1 MARKSRVAG
10 NVIDTI
16 PAKKGIYRTGIYARL
31 SSEDKEE
38 DTLENQIYLL
48 KSHVESQ
55 ADMLLTDTY
64 VDNGFSGTNFQRPQ
78 FIRMMEDVK
87 SGKINCIV
95 VKDLSRLGRD
105 YIETGNYIKNVFPFL
120 NVRFLSVTDGFD
132 TVNGDGAEAMVVSFK
147 NLVNDVYAKD
157 ISRKII
163 SAFRTKQRSGEY
175 IGLVAP
181 YGYLK
186 SKENKNKFVIDEQT
200 APVVRMIFKWYAD
213 GRGLDYIART
223 LNEMDIDCPRKY
235 RYRIGITISD
245 RYKDSRWGRSA
256 VKTILTNRAYV
267 GDMVQGKV
275 RQELCN
281 NVCRQYVDKE
291 EWIIVENT
299 HEAVIER
306 DLFFNVQEL
315 IEEKSREQA
324 EKREKS
330 GIRGHKEENFLK
342 GYLRCGCCGKSFNLS
357 QTMRAG
363 KITRQYYCSGY
374 QTLRSTFCTNKD
386 RINKDVVEQ
395 TVHEAIQSCILQLA
409 DEKVWKDRTVPEK
422 IPDEKQRIAQ
432 IDRELCQLS
441 VKMADLYKD
450 TAEGIL
456 DDSDYT
462 LFKTD
467 FIKRKEA
474 LETERKQLLAVTEKS
489 KKKPEG
495 VSTADY
501 LKQYRRNKKLTRQ
514 MVESFVDGV
523 KIYGRNRIEVQLL
536 HQDEILRRL
545 EG

>member
-1 MARKSRVAG
+1 
-10 NVIDTI
+10 
-16 PAKKGIYRTGIYARL
+16 
-31 SSEDKEE
+31 
-38 DTLENQIYLL
+38 
-48 KSHVESQ
+48 
-55 ADMLLTDTY
+55 
-64 VDNGFSGTNFQRPQ
+64 
-78 FIRMMEDVK
+78 MMEDVK
-87 SGKINCIV
+87 NGSINCIV

-105 YIETGNYIKNVFPFL
+105 YIETGNYIENVFPFL
-120 NVRFLSVTDGFD
+120 NVRFVSVTDGFD

-163 SAFRTKQRSGEY
+163 SAFRTKQRNGEY

-213 GRGLDYIART
+213 GRGLDYITRT

-235 RYRIGITISD
+235 RHRIGITISD

-256 VKTILTNRAYV
+256 VKTILTNRAYI

-299 HEAVIER
+299 HEAAIER
-306 DLFFNVQEL
+306 DLFFHVQEL
-315 IEEKSREQA
+315 IEKKSREQA
-324 EKREKS
+324 ERREKS

-357 QTMRAG
+357 QIMRAG

-374 QTLRSTFCTNKD
+374 QTLRSAFCTNKD
-386 RINKDVVEQ
+386 RINKDMVEQ
-395 TVHEAIQSCILQLA
+395 AVYEAVQSCISQLA
-409 DEKVWKDRTVPEK
+409 DKKAWKGRAVPEK
-422 IPDEKQRIAQ
+422 SLDKEKRIAQ
-432 IDRELCQLS
+432 IDREICQLS
-441 VKMADLYKD
+441 VKMADLYRD

-456 DDSDYT
+456 DDADYI

-467 FIKRKEA
+467 FTKRKEA
-474 LETERKQLLAVTEKS
+474 LETEKKQLLVAA
-489 KKKPEG
+489 KKTKGEPES
-495 VSTADY
+495 VSMEDY
-501 LKQYRRNKKLTRQ
+501 LRQCRRNKKLTRQ
-514 MVESFVDGV
+514 MVETFVDGV
-523 KIYGRNRIEVQLL
+523 KIYGRDRIEVQLL
-536 HQDEILRRL
+536 CRDEILRRL

>member
-1 MARKSRVAG
+1 MARKSRVVG
-10 NVIDTI
+10 NAIDII
-16 PAKKGIYRTGIYARL
+16 PAKNGVYRTGIYARL
-31 SSEDKEE
+31 SSEDRAE

-55 ADMLLTDTY
+55 TDMILTDTY

-78 FIRMMEDVK
+78 FIRLMEDIK

-105 YIETGNYIKNVFPFL
+105 YIETGNYIENVFPFL
-120 NVRFLSVTDGFD
+120 NVRFVSVTDGCD

-163 SAFRTKQRSGEY
+163 SAFRTKQRNGEY

-200 APVVRMIFKWYAD
+200 APVVRMIFRWYAD

-235 RYRIGITISD
+235 RYRTGITISD
-245 RYKDSRWGRSA
+245 RYKDSRWGRTA
-256 VKTILTNRAYV
+256 VKTILTNRAYI

-275 RQELCN
+275 KQELCN

-306 DLFFNVQEL
+306 ELFFNVQKL
-315 IEEKSREQA
+315 IEEKRREQE

-330 GIRGHKEENFLK
+330 GMRGHKEENFLK

-374 QTLRSTFCTNKD
+374 QTLRSAFCTNKD
-386 RINKDVVEQ
+386 RINKDAVEQ
-395 TVHEAIQSCILQLA
+395 TVHEAVRSCILQLA
-409 DEKVWKDRTVPEK
+409 DEKAWKDRTVPEK
-422 IPDEKQRIAQ
+422 SFDEEKRISQ
-432 IDRELCQLS
+432 IDREICQLF
-441 VKMADLYKD
+441 VKMADLYRD

-456 DDSDYT
+456 DDSDYI

-467 FIKRKEA
+467 FTKRKEV
-474 LETERKQLLAVTEKS
+474 LEAERKKLLAAAEKS

-495 VSTADY
+495 ISAADY
-501 LKQYRRNKKLTRQ
+501 LKKCRRSRKLTRQ
-514 MVESFVDGV
+514 MVETFVDGV
-523 KIYGRNRIEVQLL
+523 KIYGRDRIEVQLL
-536 HQDEILRRL
+536 GRDEMLRRL

>member
-1 MARKSRVAG
+1 MLKC
-10 NVIDTI
+10 
-16 PAKKGIYRTGIYARL
+16 
-31 SSEDKEE
+31 
-38 DTLENQIYLL
+38 TLEVLILN
-48 KSHVESQ
+48 
-55 ADMLLTDTY
+55 
-64 VDNGFSGTNFQRPQ
+64 
-78 FIRMMEDVK
+78 
-87 SGKINCIV
+87 
-95 VKDLSRLGRD
+95 DLC
-105 YIETGNYIKNVFPFL
+105 
-120 NVRFLSVTDGFD
+120 
-132 TVNGDGAEAMVVSFK
+132 SF
-147 NLVNDVYAKD
+147 YCQ
-157 ISRKII
+157 S
-163 SAFRTKQRSGEY
+163 
-175 IGLVAP
+175 
-181 YGYLK
+181 
-186 SKENKNKFVIDEQT
+186 
-200 APVVRMIFKWYAD
+200 VRMIFKWYAD

-267 GDMVQGKV
+267 GDMVPGKV

-395 TVHEAIQSCILQLA
+395 TVHEAIQRCILQLA

-432 IDRELCQLS
+432 IDRELCQLF

>member
-16 PAKKGIYRTGIYARL
+16 PAKKGVYRTGIYARL

-55 ADMLLTDTY
+55 TDMLLTDTY

-105 YIETGNYIKNVFPFL
+105 YIETGNYIENVFPFL
-120 NVRFLSVTDGFD
+120 NVRFVSVTDGFD

-163 SAFRTKQRSGEY
+163 SAFRTKQRNGEY

-181 YGYLK
+181 FGYLK
-186 SKENKNKFVIDEQT
+186 SQENKNKFVVDEQT
-200 APVVRMIFKWYAD
+200 APVVKMIFKWYAD
-213 GRGLDYIART
+213 GRGLDYITRT

-235 RYRIGITISD
+235 RHRIGITISD

-256 VKTILTNRAYV
+256 VKTILTNRAYI

-275 RQELCN
+275 KQELCN
-281 NVCRQYVDKE
+281 NMCRQYVDKE

-315 IEEKSREQA
+315 IEKKSREQA
-324 EKREKS
+324 ERREKS
-330 GIRGHKEENFLK
+330 GIRGHKEENFLR

-374 QTLRSTFCTNKD
+374 QTLRSAFCMNKD
-386 RINKDVVEQ
+386 RINKEVVEQ
-395 TVHEAIQSCILQLA
+395 TVQETIQSCVLQLT
-409 DEKVWKDRTVPEK
+409 DEKVWKDRVVPEK
-422 IPDEKQRIAQ
+422 SLDEEKRIAQ
-432 IDRELCQLS
+432 IDREICRLS
-441 VKMADLYKD
+441 VKMADLYRD
-450 TAEGIL
+450 TAEGVL
-456 DDSDYT
+456 DDSDYL
-462 LFKTD
+462 LFKSD
-467 FIKRKEA
+467 FTKRKEV
-474 LETERKQLLAVTEKS
+474 LEAERKQLLAAVEKS

-495 VSTADY
+495 VSAADY
-501 LKQYRRNKKLTRQ
+501 LKKCRRSGKLTRQ
-514 MVESFVDGV
+514 MVETFVDGV
-523 KIYGRNRIEVQLL
+523 KIYGRDRIEVQLL
-536 HQDEILRRL
+536 CRDEMLRRL
-545 EG
+545 GG

>member
-105 YIETGNYIKNVFPFL
+105 YIETGNYIENVFPFL

-330 GIRGHKEENFLK
+330 GIHGHKEENFLK

-374 QTLRSTFCTNKD
+374 QTLRSAFCTNKD

-474 LETERKQLLAVTEKS
+474 LEAERKQLLAVTEKS

>member
-10 NVIDTI
+10 NAIDII

-31 SSEDKEE
+31 SLEDKEE

-48 KSHVESQ
+48 ESHVEGQ
-55 ADMLLTDTY
+55 ADMILTDTY

-78 FIRMMEDVK
+78 FIRLMEDIK

-105 YIETGNYIKNVFPFL
+105 YIETGNYIENVFPFL
-120 NVRFLSVTDGFD
+120 NVRFVSVTDGFD

-163 SAFRTKQRSGEY
+163 SAFRTKQRNGEY

-186 SKENKNKFVIDEQT
+186 SKENKNKFVVDEQT

-213 GRGLDYIART
+213 GKGLDYITRT

-256 VKTILTNRAYV
+256 VKTILTNRAYI

-275 RQELCN
+275 KQELCN
-281 NVCRQYVDKE
+281 NMCRQYVDKE

-306 DLFFNVQEL
+306 DLFFHVQEL
-315 IEEKSREQA
+315 IEKKSREQA
-324 EKREKS
+324 ERREKS

-374 QTLRSTFCTNKD
+374 QTLRSAFCTNKD
-386 RINKDVVEQ
+386 RINKDMVEQ
-395 TVHEAIQSCILQLA
+395 TVYEAVQSCILQLA
-409 DEKVWKDRTVPEK
+409 DEKAWKVRTVPEK
-422 IPDEKQRIAQ
+422 SLDEEKRIAQ
-432 IDRELCQLS
+432 IDREICQLS
-441 VKMADLYKD
+441 VKMADLYRD

-456 DDSDYT
+456 GDSDYI

-467 FIKRKEA
+467 FTKRKET
-474 LETERKQLLAVTEKS
+474 LEAEKKQLLAAAKKS
-489 KKKPEG
+489 KKKPEI

-501 LKQYRRNKKLTRQ
+501 LKQCRRNKKLTRQ

-523 KIYGRNRIEVQLL
+523 KIYGRDRIEVQLL
-536 HQDEILRRL
+536 CRDEILRRL

>member
-10 NVIDTI
+10 NVNDTI
-16 PAKKGIYRTGIYARL
+16 SAKKGIYRTGIYARL

-48 KSHVESQ
+48 KSHVEGQ
-55 ADMLLTDTY
+55 TDMVLADTY

-105 YIETGNYIKNVFPFL
+105 YIETGNYIENVFPFL
-120 NVRFLSVTDGFD
+120 NVRFVSVTDGFD

-163 SAFRTKQRSGEY
+163 SAFRTKQRNGEY

-186 SKENKNKFVIDEQT
+186 SQENKNKFVVDEQT
-200 APVVRMIFKWYAD
+200 APVVRMIFNWYAD
-213 GRGLDYIART
+213 GRGLDYITRT

-235 RYRIGITISD
+235 RHRIGITISD

-256 VKTILTNRAYV
+256 VKTILTNRAYI

-275 RQELCN
+275 KQELCN

-306 DLFFNVQEL
+306 ELFFNVQEL

-374 QTLRSTFCTNKD
+374 QTLRSAFCTNKD

-395 TVHEAIQSCILQLA
+395 TVYEAVQNCILQLA
-409 DEKVWKDRTVPEK
+409 DKKAWKGRTVPEK
-422 IPDEKQRIAQ
+422 SLDEEKRIAQ
-432 IDRELCQLS
+432 IDREICQLS
-441 VKMADLYKD
+441 VKMADLYRD

-456 DDSDYT
+456 DDSDYI

-467 FIKRKEA
+467 FTKRKEA
-474 LETERKQLLAVTEKS
+474 LEAEKKQLLAAAEKS
-489 KKKPEG
+489 KKKPG
-495 VSTADY
+495 SVSMADY
-501 LKQYRRNKKLTRQ
+501 LKQCRRNKKLTRQ
-514 MVESFVDGV
+514 MVETFVDGV
-523 KIYGRNRIEVQLL
+523 KIYGRDRIEVQLL
-536 HQDEILRRL
+536 CWGEILRRL

>member
-55 ADMLLTDTY
+55 TDMLLTDTY

-105 YIETGNYIKNVFPFL
+105 YIETGNYIENVFPFL
-120 NVRFLSVTDGFD
+120 NVRFVSVTDGFD
-132 TVNGDGAEAMVVSFK
+132 TVNGDGVEAMVVSFK

-163 SAFRTKQRSGEY
+163 SAFRTKQRNGEY

-181 YGYLK
+181 FGYLK
-186 SKENKNKFVIDEQT
+186 SQENKNKFVVDEQT
-200 APVVRMIFKWYAD
+200 APVVKMIFKWYAD
-213 GRGLDYIART
+213 GRGLDYITRT

-235 RYRIGITISD
+235 RHRIGITISD

-256 VKTILTNRAYV
+256 VKTILTNRAYI

-275 RQELCN
+275 KQELCN

-306 DLFFNVQEL
+306 DLFFHVQEL
-315 IEEKSREQA
+315 IEKKSREQA
-324 EKREKS
+324 ERREKS

-374 QTLRSTFCTNKD
+374 QTLRSAFCANKE
-386 RINKDVVEQ
+386 RINKDMIEQ
-395 TVHEAIQSCILQLA
+395 TVYEAVQSCILQLA
-409 DEKVWKDRTVPEK
+409 DEKAWKVRTVPEK
-422 IPDEKQRIAQ
+422 SLDEEKRIAQ
-432 IDRELCQLS
+432 IDREICQLS
-441 VKMADLYKD
+441 VKMADLYRD
-450 TAEGIL
+450 TAERIL
-456 DDSDYT
+456 DDSDYI

-467 FIKRKEA
+467 FTKRKET
-474 LETERKQLLAVTEKS
+474 LEAEKKQLLAAAQKL
-489 KKKPEG
+489 KKKPEI

-501 LKQYRRNKKLTRQ
+501 LKQCRRSKKLTRQ
-514 MVESFVDGV
+514 MVETFVDGV
-523 KIYGRNRIEVQLL
+523 KIYGRDRIEVQLL
-536 HQDEILRRL
+536 CQDEILRRL

>member
-48 KSHVESQ
+48 KSHVESRT
-55 ADMLLTDTY
+55 DMLLADTY

-105 YIETGNYIKNVFPFL
+105 YIETGNYIENVFPFL
-120 NVRFLSVTDGFD
+120 NVRFVSVTDGFD

-163 SAFRTKQRSGEY
+163 SAFRTKQRNGEY

-181 YGYLK
+181 FGYLK
-186 SKENKNKFVIDEQT
+186 SQENKNKFVVDEHT

-213 GRGLDYIART
+213 GRGLDYITRT

-235 RYRIGITISD
+235 RHRIGITISD

-281 NVCRQYVDKE
+281 NMCRQYVDKE

-306 DLFFNVQEL
+306 DLFFHVQEL
-315 IEEKSREQA
+315 IEKKSREQA
-324 EKREKS
+324 ERREKS

-374 QTLRSTFCTNKD
+374 QTLRSAFCTNKE
-386 RINKDVVEQ
+386 RINKGMVEQ
-395 TVHEAIQSCILQLA
+395 TVYEAVQSCILQLA
-409 DEKVWKDRTVPEK
+409 DEKAWKGRTVPEK
-422 IPDEKQRIAQ
+422 SLDEEKRIAQ
-432 IDRELCQLS
+432 IDREICQLS
-441 VKMADLYKD
+441 VKMADLYRD

-456 DDSDYT
+456 DDSDYI

-467 FIKRKEA
+467 FTKRRETLEA
-474 LETERKQLLAVTEKS
+474 EKKQLLAAVKKS
-489 KKKPEG
+489 KKKPES
-495 VSTADY
+495 VSTADC
-501 LKQYRRNKKLTRQ
+501 LKQCRRNKNLTRQ
-514 MVESFVDGV
+514 MVETFVDGV
-523 KIYGRNRIEVQLL
+523 KIYGRGRIEVQLL
-536 HQDEILRRL
+536 CRDEILRRL

>member
-10 NVIDTI
+10 NVNDTI

-48 KSHVESQ
+48 KSHVEGQ
-55 ADMLLTDTY
+55 TDMVLADTY

-105 YIETGNYIKNVFPFL
+105 YIETGNYIENVFPFL
-120 NVRFLSVTDGFD
+120 NVRFVSVTDGFD

-163 SAFRTKQRSGEY
+163 SAFRTKQRNGEY

-200 APVVRMIFKWYAD
+200 APVVKMIFKWYAD
-213 GRGLDYIART
+213 GRGLDYITRT

-235 RYRIGITISD
+235 RHRIGITISD

-256 VKTILTNRAYV
+256 VKTILTNRAYI

-275 RQELCN
+275 KQELCN

-306 DLFFNVQEL
+306 ELFFNVQKL

-330 GIRGHKEENFLK
+330 GIRGHKEENYLK

-374 QTLRSTFCTNKD
+374 QTLRSAFCTNK
-386 RINKDVVEQ
+386 
-395 TVHEAIQSCILQLA
+395 
-409 DEKVWKDRTVPEK
+409 
-422 IPDEKQRIAQ
+422 
-432 IDRELCQLS
+432 
-441 VKMADLYKD
+441 
-450 TAEGIL
+450 
-456 DDSDYT
+456 
-462 LFKTD
+462 
-467 FIKRKEA
+467 
-474 LETERKQLLAVTEKS
+474 
-489 KKKPEG
+489 
-495 VSTADY
+495 
-501 LKQYRRNKKLTRQ
+501 
-514 MVESFVDGV
+514 
-523 KIYGRNRIEVQLL
+523 
-536 HQDEILRRL
+536 
-545 EG
+545 

>member
-55 ADMLLTDTY
+55 TDMLLTETY

-78 FIRMMEDVK
+78 FIRMMEDAK

-105 YIETGNYIKNVFPFL
+105 YIETGNYIENVFPFL
-120 NVRFLSVTDGFD
+120 NVRFVSVTDGFD
-132 TVNGDGAEAMVVSFK
+132 TVNGDGVEAMVVSFK

-163 SAFRTKQRSGEY
+163 SAFRTKQRNGEY

-181 YGYLK
+181 FGYLK
-186 SKENKNKFVIDEQT
+186 SQENKNKFVIDEQT

-213 GRGLDYIART
+213 GRGLDYITRT

-235 RYRIGITISD
+235 RHRIGITISD

-256 VKTILTNRAYV
+256 VKTILTNRAYI

-275 RQELCN
+275 KQELCN
-281 NVCRQYVDKE
+281 NMCRQYVDKE

-306 DLFFNVQEL
+306 ELFFDVQKL

-357 QTMRAG
+357 QNMRAG

-374 QTLRSTFCTNKD
+374 QTLRSAFCTNKD
-386 RINKDVVEQ
+386 RINKDMVEQ
-395 TVHEAIQSCILQLA
+395 TVYEAVQSCILQLA

-422 IPDEKQRIAQ
+422 SLDEEKRIVQ
-432 IDRELCQLS
+432 IDREICQLS
-441 VKMADLYKD
+441 VKMADLYRD

-456 DDSDYT
+456 DDSDYI

-467 FIKRKEA
+467 FTKRKET
-474 LETERKQLLAVTEKS
+474 LEAEKKQLLAAAKKS

-501 LKQYRRNKKLTRQ
+501 LKQCRRNKKLTRQ
-514 MVESFVDGV
+514 MVETFVDGV
-523 KIYGRNRIEVQLL
+523 KIYGRDRIEVQLL
-536 HQDEILRRL
+536 RRDEILRRL

>member
-48 KSHVESQ
+48 KSHVKSQ
-55 ADMLLTDTY
+55 TDMLLTDTY

-87 SGKINCIV
+87 NGKINCIV

-105 YIETGNYIKNVFPFL
+105 YIETGNYIENVFPFL
-120 NVRFLSVTDGFD
+120 NVRFVSVTDGFD
-132 TVNGDGAEAMVVSFK
+132 TVNGDGVEAMVVSFK

-163 SAFRTKQRSGEY
+163 SAFRTKQRNGEY

-213 GRGLDYIART
+213 GRGLDYITRT

-235 RYRIGITISD
+235 RHRIGITISD

-306 DLFFNVQEL
+306 DIFFNVQEL
-315 IEEKSREQA
+315 MEEKSREQA
-324 EKREKS
+324 ERREKS

-374 QTLRSTFCTNKD
+374 QTVRSAFCANKE
-386 RINKDVVEQ
+386 RINKDMVEQ
-395 TVHEAIQSCILQLA
+395 AVYKAVQSCILQLA
-409 DEKVWKDRTVPEK
+409 DEKAWKVRTVPEK
-422 IPDEKQRIAQ
+422 SLDEEKRITQ
-432 IDRELCQLS
+432 IDREICQLS
-441 VKMADLYKD
+441 VKMADLYRD

-456 DDSDYT
+456 DDSDYI

-467 FIKRKEA
+467 FTKRKET
-474 LETERKQLLAVTEKS
+474 LEAEKKQLLAAAKKL
-489 KKKPEG
+489 KKKPEI

-501 LKQYRRNKKLTRQ
+501 LKQCRRSKKLTRQ
-514 MVESFVDGV
+514 MVETFVDGV
-523 KIYGRNRIEVQLL
+523 KIYGRDRIVVQLL
-536 HQDEILRRL
+536 CQDEILLRFDV
-545 EG
+545 